1 MAELESRVEKLEDK
15 YHSIDKRQESFE
27 TYTKQRQDSFEEFVR
42 AYIDGNERRIER
54 FETRMDQL
62 EAKIDSK
69 FDSMMKFIQSLTI
82 TAMVGMLGIAGSVV
96 YFVYSVTPK
105 P

>member
-27 TYTKQRQDSFEEFVR
+27 MFMR
-42 AYIDGNERRIER
+42 AYIDGNEKRIER
-54 FETRMDQL
+54 IEQL
-62 EAKIDSK
+62 NRDLGSKIDNLAK
-69 FDSMMKFIQSLTI
+69 FVQSMAI
-82 TAMVGMLGIAGSVV
+82 TSMIGLLGIAGSVV

>member
-27 TYTKQRQDSFEEFVR
+27 TFMR
-42 AYIDGNERRIER
+42 AYIDGNEKRIER